1 MSSGVWANWGISR
14 KLENIATPM
23 KKPVRFVA
31 ATGRE
36 RRTRRSISGSARVA
50 SKRVHA
56 SSSANPPPMSP
67 TVRTEPQPQ
76 LLASVTASST
86 AASAA
91 DSSAA
96 PAQSTCARP
105 AVGLAGTSR

>member
-1 MSSGVWANWGISR
+1 
-14 KLENIATPM
+14 
-23 KKPVRFVA
+23 
-31 ATGRE
+31 
-36 RRTRRSISGSARVA
+36 
-50 SKRVHA
+50 
-56 SSSANPPPMSP
+56 MSP
-67 TVRTEPQPQ
+67 SVRTEPQPQ
-76 LLASVTASST
+76 SLASVTASST